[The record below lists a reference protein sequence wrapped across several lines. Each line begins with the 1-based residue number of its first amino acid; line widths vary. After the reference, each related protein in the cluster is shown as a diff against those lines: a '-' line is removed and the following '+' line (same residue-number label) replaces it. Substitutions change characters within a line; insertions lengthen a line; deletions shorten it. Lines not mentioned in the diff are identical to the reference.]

1 MSEKKKK
8 KGNPALYKGMKPL
21 NPHGR
26 PKGSMNKWSAAAI
39 AYLDENLLDVLEVA
53 VAKAKDGDVHCIK
66 MILDRRVPTQKA
78 IDANKN
84 RGDSQII
91 INVASLESIEQK
103 AKEYN
108 EAEII
113 DPEEKSEEEVI
124 ATIDTSPMAEK
135 FVS

>member
-1 MSEKKKK
+1 
-8 KGNPALYKGMKPL
+8 L
-21 NPHGR
+21 
-26 PKGSMNKWSAAAI
+26 
-39 AYLDENLLDVLEVA
+39 V
-53 VAKAKDGDVHCIK
+53 
-66 MILDRRVPTQKA
+66 
-78 IDANKN
+78 
-84 RGDSQII
+84 I